1 MTEQIFTINTT
12 AKLLDIDTDSSGN
25 YIAITDRYEVI
36 TPLFRIQLSG
46 DHRFIMIRQLNSAL
60 FLVVSL
66 ETKQTNNIRIYN
78 DEGILRQSFFAGN
91 SIEDVLVFEDKI
103 VCTYF
108 DEGVFGDEGPN
119 TEGLA
124 VFDFQGQMLYG
135 FNSNANWLISDCYCA
150 CKMSAN
156 TVLFYPYADF
166 PMIALHLD
174 TFTWDRYETP
184 ADFQGAHVM
193 TYNAGQVILH
203 STYKNKVNFF
213 LWDMEG
219 NKVKKFGAFSG
230 RLKSLEHGKFMS
242 FGNNGFSIIDPLAVA
257 GPEQP
262 VT

>member
-36 TPLFRIQLSG
+36 TPLFRIQLPG
-46 DHRFIMIRQLNSAL
+46 DHRFIMI
-60 FLVVSL
+60 
-66 ETKQTNNIRIYN
+66 
-78 DEGILRQSFFAGN
+78 RQSFFAGN

-257 GPEQP
+257 GLEPP